1 MRGMMLFSSLQLLY
15 WYFEKVCGMMIPAP
29 ISAGFS
35 DVANYSPLMQ
45 TSSEK
50 EVFRTELVEK
60 PSSWKIDHSKHLLF
74 LGSCFSE
81 NIGEL
86 LKTYKLNVC
95 INPLGIIYNPQSV
108 EATLSNIISPQGAL
122 DSDIIFDEDTQIYH
136 SWNAHSRF
144 SSMNK
149 AELISKVN
157 EETKRAHNFLLHADI
172 LFVTLGSTKVL
183 NRKLSIF

>member
-1 MRGMMLFSSLQLLY
+1 
-15 WYFEKVCGMMIPAP
+15 MIPAP

-86 LKTYKLNVC
+86 SLVRDL
-95 INPLGIIYNPQSV
+95 
-108 EATLSNIISPQGAL
+108 
-122 DSDIIFDEDTQIYH
+122 
-136 SWNAHSRF
+136 RF
-144 SSMNK
+144 SIK
-149 AELISKVN
+149 YVN
-157 EETKRAHNFLLHADI
+157 FQL
-172 LFVTLGSTKVL
+172 
-183 NRKLSIF
+183 